1 MEGAGIKGYYVL
13 LTIYKT
19 ITDDDKDEIQD
30 KEISELKLINITA
43 YNELII
49 AQEYTIWFQII
60 EEENLEDNK
69 YGDTTLAWTTL
80 SINFESITGASITR
94 ITKKFAKYEL
104 DDVTINPE
112 EWITELKLHR
122 RELQK
127 LDVHIDD
134 SEMMNLILSNIP

>member
-134 SEMMNLILSNIP
+134 SEMMNHILLNIP